1 MLSAISGKES
11 RELHP
16 PQVAGLV
23 PEQEQEQEQAV
34 QLVVDR
40 AVEWAVREVVVLVVE
55 RAEVMAVELPVVA
68 AAELLVVLDLAAG
81 VWPPR
86 PLHLPFQ
93 WMASV

>member
-23 PEQEQEQEQAV
+23 PEQEQEQAV
-34 QLVVDR
+34 ELVVDR

>member
-34 QLVVDR
+34 KLVVDR

-55 RAEVMAVELPVVA
+55 RAEVMAVELPVV
-68 AAELLVVLDLAAG
+68 LDLAAG

>member
-23 PEQEQEQEQAV
+23 PEQEQEQAV

-55 RAEVMAVELPVVA
+55 RAEVMAVELPVV
-68 AAELLVVLDLAAG
+68 LDLAAG

>member
-1 MLSAISGKES
+1 MSAISGKES

-23 PEQEQEQEQAV
+23 PEQEQ
-34 QLVVDR
+34 VVDR

-68 AAELLVVLDLAAG
+68 AAELPVVLDLAAG

>member
-16 PQVAGLV
+16 PQVAGLA
-23 PEQEQEQEQAV
+23 PEQEQEQAV
-34 QLVVDR
+34 KLVVDR

-55 RAEVMAVELPVVA
+55 RAEVMAVELPVV
-68 AAELLVVLDLAAG
+68 LDLAAG

>member
-23 PEQEQEQEQAV
+23 PEQEQAV

-68 AAELLVVLDLAAG
+68 VAELPVVLDLAAG

>member
-1 MLSAISGKES
+1 M
-11 RELHP
+11 
-16 PQVAGLV
+16 
-23 PEQEQEQEQAV
+23 
-34 QLVVDR
+34 
-40 AVEWAVREVVVLVVE
+40 LVVE

-68 AAELLVVLDLAAG
+68 VAELPVVLDLAAG

>member
-23 PEQEQEQEQAV
+23 PEQEQAV
-34 QLVVDR
+34 KLVVDR

-68 AAELLVVLDLAAG
+68 AAELPVVLDLAAG